1 MKTKM
6 FAMLAFVT
14 TIGAATP
21 FSAGA
26 GGNPCTFCDAIYAEC
41 IANGGSRPECR
52 QEYLEC
58 TYAFGCVI
66 P

>member
-1 MKTKM
+1 MKTTL
-6 FAMLAFVT
+6 FAALAF
-14 TIGAATP
+14 AATTAAAMP

-26 GGNPCTFCDAIYAEC
+26 GGNPCVFCEAIYAEC

-58 TYAFGCVI
+58 AYAFGCVI